1 MKPSGDDFHIEEAI
15 GAVLEKTDSCFDAYL
30 RIAAESPKLDPRAKN
45 TPIDILL
52 NFHASF

>member
-1 MKPSGDDFHIEEAI
+1 MKPSGDDFQIEDAI
-15 GAVLEKTDSCFDAYL
+15 SFVLEKTDSCFEANL
-30 RIAAESPKLDPRAKN
+30 IIAAESPKLDQRAKN

>member
-1 MKPSGDDFHIEEAI
+1 MKPSGEDFQIEDAI
-15 GAVLEKTDSCFDAYL
+15 SSVLEKTDSSFEANL
-30 RIAAESPKLDPRAKN
+30 RIAAESPKLDPRAKS